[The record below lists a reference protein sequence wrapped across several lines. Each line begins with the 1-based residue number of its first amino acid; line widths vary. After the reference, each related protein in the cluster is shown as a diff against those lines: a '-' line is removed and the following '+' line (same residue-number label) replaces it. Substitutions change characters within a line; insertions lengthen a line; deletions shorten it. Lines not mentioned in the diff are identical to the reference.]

1 MKNLKNYSNKTK
13 TAFVLL
19 IVMLIVLLSNFN
31 TLQNSKKTNE
41 NINTI
46 HKDRLVVARYIFQ
59 YSNELHVIKANTLE
73 TKLNDAQKNDKI
85 QASIQSIQNL
95 DRLYL
100 ETFLTP
106 KEKIFF
112 KSFQVSCSAINQESQ
127 NNNWLQVRQ
136 SCNLALQSLELL
148 SKIQIEEGQ
157 SKLTQ
162 SNALHSGNTLLGE
175 LQIGLLVILGGCALF
190 LLLIKKK
197 KITIKIPESPSSN

>member
-1 MKNLKNYSNKTK
+1 MKNLQKYSNKTK
-13 TAFVLL
+13 AAFVLL

-59 YSNELHVIKANTLE
+59 YGNELHSIKANTLE
-73 TKLNDAQKNDKI
+73 TKLDDTQKNDKI
-85 QASIQSIQNL
+85 KTSFQSIQNL
-95 DRLYL
+95 DRSYL
-100 ETFLTP
+100 KTVLTP

-112 KSFQVSCSAINQESQ
+112 TTFQVSCSAINQESQ
-127 NNNWLQVRQ
+127 NNNWFQVRQ
-136 SCNLALQSLELL
+136 SCNRALQSLELL
-148 SKIQIEEGQ
+148 SKIQIEEVQ
-157 SKLTQ
+157 AKLTQ

-175 LQIGLLVILGGCALF
+175 LQIGLLVILGGCALY

>member
-1 MKNLKNYSNKTK
+1 MKNLQKYSNKTK
-13 TAFVLL
+13 AAFVLL

-59 YSNELHVIKANTLE
+59 YSNELHAIKANTLE
-73 TKLNDAQKNDKI
+73 TKLYDTQKNDKI
-85 QASIQSIQNL
+85 KASIQSIQNL
-95 DRLYL
+95 DSLYL
-100 ETFLTP
+100 KTVLTP
-106 KEKIFF
+106 KEKIYF
-112 KSFQVSCSAINQESQ
+112 STFQVSCSAINQESQ

-136 SCNLALQSLELL
+136 SCNRALQSLELL

-157 SKLTQ
+157 AKLTQ

>member
-1 MKNLKNYSNKTK
+1 MKNLKKYSNKTK
-13 TAFVLL
+13 AAFVLL
-19 IVMLIVLLSNFN
+19 IVMVIVLLSNFN

-59 YSNELHVIKANTLE
+59 YSNELHSIKANTLE
-73 TKLNDAQKNDKI
+73 TKLNDSQKKDKI
-85 QASIQSIQNL
+85 KVSIQNIQNL

-100 ETFLTP
+100 NTVLTS

-112 KSFQVSCSAINQESQ
+112 TTFQVSCSTINQDAQ

-136 SCNLALQSLELL
+136 SSNRALQSLELL

-162 SNALHSGNTLLGE
+162 SNALHNGNTLLGE
-175 LQIGLLVILGGCALF
+175 LQIGLLVILGGCALY
-190 LLLIKKK
+190 LLVIKKK
-197 KITIKIPESPSSN
+197 KITIKIPESPSAN